1 VASSKDIKGEAL
13 AWLVSVAK
21 RCAALGSERFNL
33 SEAKPLEVRKL
44 CLRFNCILLMN
55 KDFGGFQRRQ
65 QTCRTPRRPSG
76 AHWSL
81 PAKSEFR
88 DRNWLWLGACYFL
101 SCSTNSSKPGRCGV
115 TS

>member
-65 QTCRTPRRPSG
+65 QSCRTPRRPSG

-88 DRNWLWLGACYFL
+88 DRN
-101 SCSTNSSKPGRCGV
+101 
-115 TS
+115 